1 MSKIKIPFDV
11 SDINKKIAG
20 AFNKKPEDIKPAEG
34 KPDPSRRTTT
44 EIHKEREKRRALMEE
59 LKNTQTSDA
68 RKQEIID
75 GLQAQVET
83 LTNEKTSLESKV
95 EELTPKAKSWSNFE
109 NKERAKLL
117 ANLPPERKDKAKK
130 VMDSMDLDTAR
141 EYATSISGKAPG
153 SEGSD
158 KGKGG
163 TKTDWDALSKD
174 PVALEKAMTE
184 KPEEFKEY
192 MASVVAS

>member
-11 SDINKKIAG
+11 SDINKKVSG
-20 AFNKKPEDIKPAEG
+20 AFNKKPEEVKEG
-34 KPDPSRRTTT
+34 EQTTDLSRRTTSL
-44 EIHKEREKRRALMEE
+44 IHKERQKRKELMDALTDVKTSEAEKA
-59 LKNTQTSDA
+59 K
-68 RKQEIID
+68 IID
-75 GLQAQVET
+75 GLQAQLEAVEA
-83 LTNEKTSLESKV
+83 ELEAHRSKV
-95 EELTPKAKSWSNFE
+95 EELTPKAKAWSNFE

-141 EYATSISGKAPG
+141 EYATSISGKAPAVD
-153 SEGSD
+153 GSD
-158 KGKGG
+158 KGKGQ
-163 TKTDWDALSKD
+163 KTDWDALSKD